1 MDRHHR
7 KYNTDIGLQNFIL
20 RLREFNPDLEY
31 YSDYINS
38 ESKVKIRCKK
48 CGDIFERYA
57 SCVRKNR
64 KIRCYSCEKIKTKQ
78 RKERAKQ
85 LIKYKKYIDKEIQK
99 NLNSIQL
106 KMNICLQCNKLFID
120 TNKYCSNECCKK
132 YHNTVHSEIRKRY
145 KRNNGHID
153 KTITL
158 EKLIKRDNNVCYICN
173 RECNLNDYTFSGN
186 TFIAGNYYPS
196 IDHVI
201 PISKGGTHEWNNI
214 RLAHRICNSLKS
226 DRLVT

>member
-7 KYNTDIGLQNFIL
+7 KYNTDTGLENFIL
-20 RLREFNPDLEY
+20 RLREFNSDLEY

-48 CGDIFERYA
+48 CGNIFERYA
-57 SCVRKNR
+57 SCVRMNR

-106 KMNICLQCNKLFID
+106 KMNICLQCNKLFIG
-120 TNKYCSNECCKK
+120 TNKYCSNECRKK

-201 PISKGGTHEWNNI
+201 PIAKGGTHEWNNI

-226 DRLVT
+226 DKLVT